1 MRNEFLTTGPRR
13 HKQYILMTCVIRTI
27 ACMRQDEA
35 IASSWF
41 WLFFL
46 IFVFLKKRLIEK
58 IIPRKNWICLQSISE
73 PLDLKIFLNKKFNE
87 TVVLGLRL
95 VPLHPHDVC
104 KWIPLPWWNLWN
116 TWHLWSVSQ
125 SFKWFLHLR
134 EFLYFLPLIFLYCR
148 LDSIHSNMQWPS
160 SAICVCFSR

>member
-1 MRNEFLTTGPRR
+1 MQNLFLTTGPRR

-95 VPLHPHDVC
+95 VPLHPHDGC
-104 KWIPLPWWNLWN
+104 KWIHCHDE
-116 TWHLWSVSQ
+116 T
-125 SFKWFLHLR
+125 F
-134 EFLYFLPLIFLYCR
+134 EI
-148 LDSIHSNMQWPS
+148 LDIYEASPSHSNGFY
-160 SAICVCFSR
+160 I

>member
-1 MRNEFLTTGPRR
+1 MQNEFLTTGPRR

-27 ACMRQDEA
+27 ASMRQDEA

-41 WLFFL
+41 WLFFY
-46 IFVFLKKRLIEK
+46 FCFLKKRLIEK

-95 VPLHPHDVC
+95 VPLHPHDGC
-104 KWIPLPWWNLWN
+104 KWIHCHDE
-116 TWHLWSVSQ
+116 T
-125 SFKWFLHLR
+125 F
-134 EFLYFLPLIFLYCR
+134 EI
-148 LDSIHSNMQWPS
+148 LDIYETSPSHSNGFYILGNSFTFYP
-160 SAICVCFSR
+160 